1 MKLASQN
8 IDNLGLVAGMCDEIG
23 ISDMIDEACGQQA
36 KNKNITFGQCVKC
49 MILNGLGFVGR
60 TLYLYS
66 EYFEDKPIDHLLGRD
81 IKPDHIDDNV
91 LGRTL
96 DKLFSIGVTE
106 LYTKI
111 ALKAMHTLG
120 IKVKSLHLDST
131 SFHVDGD
138 YYSLLEQGESRIQII
153 QGYSR
158 DHRPD
163 LNQAVLNMITSS
175 QGNIPLFMQAA
186 SGNSSDQTAFSE
198 IISKHIKSFQEAIGN
213 RYLVG
218 DSALYTPNSIQSLDA
233 TNALFVTRVPSK
245 IGLTQELIE
254 KSDREKMIDLGNGY
268 LGKEYT
274 TYYADVTQRWMVI
287 FSESAYQR
295 ECKTLLKNYKKG
307 SEKEAKE
314 FEKLSREVFLCPS
327 DALKHYKKSISQYKY
342 VEIKDVEII
351 EVQKY
356 PTTGRPNKGAQP
368 STIGYQIIGSIA
380 CSLQNKAALEM
391 CKGYF
396 VIATNDMTPEFSMK
410 NALDTYKGQQS
421 VERGFRFLKSPDFL
435 VSSFFLKKPERIEA
449 LLMVMTLCLLVYAA
463 IEHKVREKLCETG
476 EYFLNQK
483 KKPAQNPTSRWIFFC
498 FLGLHIVFIDGK
510 KREVTN
516 LKERHRIILRCLG
529 PPYQR
534 LYYSELW

>member
-1 MKLASQN
+1 M
-8 IDNLGLVAGMCDEIG
+8 
-23 ISDMIDEACGQQA
+23 
-36 KNKNITFGQCVKC
+36 
-49 MILNGLGFVGR
+49 
-60 TLYLYS
+60 
-66 EYFEDKPIDHLLGRD
+66 DHLLGID
-81 IKPDHIDDNV
+81 IEPNQIDDNV

-96 DKLFSIGVTE
+96 DKLFSLGVTE

-120 IKVKSLHLDST
+120 IQVKSLHLDST

-138 YYSLLEQGESRIQII
+138 YHSLLEQGESRIEIV

-163 LNQAVLNMITSS
+163 LNQVVLNMITSN

-186 SGNSSDQTAFSE
+186 SGNSSDQAAFSE
-198 IISKHIKSFQEAIGN
+198 IIAKHIKSFQEAIGN

-218 DSALYTPNSIQSLDA
+218 DSALYTPNSIQALDA
-233 TNALFVTRVPSK
+233 AQALFVTRVPGK
-245 IGLTQELIE
+245 INLTQELIE
-254 KSDREKMIDLGNGY
+254 KSNREAMVDLGNGY
-268 LGKEYT
+268 LGKEYLT
-274 TYYADVTQRWMVI
+274 QYADVTQRWMVI
-287 FSESAYQR
+287 FSEKAYQR

-307 SEKEAKE
+307 SEKEAKK
-314 FEKLSREVFLCPS
+314 FEKLSKEVYGCPH
-327 DALKHYKKSISQYKY
+327 DALKHYKKNISQYKFIE
-342 VEIKDVEII
+342 VKEIEVV

-356 PTTGRPNKGAQP
+356 PTIGRPKKGAQP
-368 STIGYQIIGSIA
+368 STIGYQIVGSIA
-380 CSLQNKAALEM
+380 SSLQRKAALER

-396 VIATNDMTPEFSMK
+396 VIATNDMTSEFSIK
-410 NALDTYKGQQS
+410 DALDTYKSQQS

-449 LLMVMTLCLLVYAA
+449 LLMVMTICLLVYAA
-463 IEHKVREKLCETG
+463 IEYKVREKLRQNG
-476 EYFLNQK
+476 EHFLNQK

-498 FLGLHIVFIDGK
+498 FLGLHIVFVDGK

-529 PPYQR
+529 PPYQK

>member
-8 IDNLGLVAGMCDEIG
+8 IDNLGLIAGMCDEIG
-23 ISDMIDEACGQQA
+23 ISNIIDEACGQQA

-49 MILNGLGFVGR
+49 MILNGLGFIGR

-66 EYFEDKPIDHLLGRD
+66 EYFEDKPIDHLLGID
-81 IKPDHIDDNV
+81 IEPEQIDDNV

-111 ALKAMHTLG
+111 ALRAMQTLG

-138 YYSLLEQGESRIQII
+138 YHSLLEQGELRIQIV

-163 LNQAVLNMITSS
+163 LNQAVLNMITSN
-175 QGNIPLFMQAA
+175 QGNLPLFMQAA
-186 SGNSSDQTAFSE
+186 SGNSSDQTAFSD

-218 DSALYTPNSIQSLDA
+218 DSALYTPTSIKSLDA
-233 TNALFVTRVPSK
+233 AKALFVTRVPSK
-245 IGLTQELIE
+245 ICLTQELIE
-254 KSDREKMIDLGNGY
+254 KSVREEMTDLGDGY

-274 TYYADVTQRWMVI
+274 THYADVIQRWMVI
-287 FSESAYQR
+287 FSEAAYQR
-295 ECKTLLKNYKKG
+295 ECKTLLKNYKKE

-314 FEKLSREVFLCPS
+314 FEKLSKEIFLCPN
-327 DALKHYKKSISQYKY
+327 DALKHYKKNISQYKY
-342 VEIKDVEII
+342 IEIKDVEIV

-356 PTTGRPNKGAQP
+356 PTVGRPKKGMQRVA
-368 STIGYQIIGSIA
+368 IGYQIMGSIA
-380 CSLQNKAALEM
+380 CSLQRKAILER

-396 VIATNDMTPEFSMK
+396 VIATNDMALDFSMR
-410 NALDTYKGQQS
+410 NALDTYKSQQS

-463 IEHKVREKLCETG
+463 IEYKVREKLCENG

-498 FLGLHIVFIDGK
+498 FLGLHIVFVDGR

-529 PPYQR
+529 PPYQK